1 MLPAGLLS
9 AGLDSAGLDAV
20 QLHFTVHWAVRSPLE
35 TVITAEPGAT
45 AVTVPLPLTVATFS
59 SLEEK
64 VTLPPS
70 GERVYFRR

>member
-1 MLPAGLLS
+1 MLS
-9 AGLDSAGLDAV
+9 AGFSAAF
-20 QLHFTVHWAVRSPLE
+20 QLHLTVHWAVSLPLV